1 MTEAFSEETNILAV
15 EIFNRMIQLR
25 KAIVESK
32 KKLREKQVDLGES
45 YKKID
50 RERRGKINFD
60 KVAIC

>member
-1 MTEAFSEETNILAV
+1 
-15 EIFNRMIQLR
+15 MIQLR